1 MTTLLEFSHANL
13 DTKVAVVK
21 QQIFSVYY
29 SPTHKCTMLL
39 ANAGAI
45 IPVKESPDEVRK
57 KMSAQE
63 LQEQNTAGNQMPQT

>member
-1 MTTLLEFSHANL
+1 MSTLVEFSHANL

-21 QQIFSVYY
+21 QQIFSIYY

-39 ANAGAI
+39 ASAGAI
-45 IPVKESPDEVRK
+45 IPVKESPDEVMQ

-63 LQEQNTAGNQMPQT
+63 LQEQNQVGNKVPQT